1 MLVALNELGIPP
13 RSLPELLKHVAA
25 GEDVV
30 LTYQGSHIARLMPL
44 TSSQPTNEPSPSSH
58 ESKMALMD
66 RIRKAGSRK
75 ALAGPNGAR
84 SQDFLYDED
93 GLPA

>member
-1 MLVALNELGIPP
+1 MLVALNEIGIPP
-13 RSLPELLKHVAA
+13 RRLTELVKQIEA

-30 LTYQGSHIARLMPL
+30 LTYQGHHIARLMPL
-44 TSSQPTNEPSPSSH
+44 TTNNPTNEPPAH
-58 ESKMALMD
+58 ESKMMLMD
-66 RIRKAGSRK
+66 KIRKAGAGK
-75 ALAGPNGAR
+75 ALAGPDGAR

>member
-13 RSLPELLKHVAA
+13 RSLPELVKQVEA

-30 LTYQGSHIARLMPL
+30 LTYQGSNIARLMPL
-44 TSSQPTNEPSPSSH
+44 PTRKSIYAPSTR

-75 ALAGPNGAR
+75 ALAGPDGAR
-84 SQDFLYDED
+84 SQDFLYDD
-93 GLPA
+93 AGLPA

>member
-1 MLVALNELGIPP
+1 MLVALDELGIPP
-13 RSLPELLKHVAA
+13 RSLSELVKHVAA

-30 LTYQGSHIARLMPL
+30 LTYQGSNVARLMPL
-44 TSSQPTNEPSPSSH
+44 TTNNPICAPSTR

-66 RIRKAGSRK
+66 RIRKAGARK
-75 ALAGPNGAR
+75 ALVGRDGAR